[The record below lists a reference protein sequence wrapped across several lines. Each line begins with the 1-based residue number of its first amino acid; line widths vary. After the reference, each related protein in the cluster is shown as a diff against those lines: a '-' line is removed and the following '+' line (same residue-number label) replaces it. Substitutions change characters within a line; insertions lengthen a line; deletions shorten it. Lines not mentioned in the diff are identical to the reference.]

1 MGENGEKPIVPKSE
15 ILDFELPADCM
26 YSSHVGNNNASSSGS
41 NVRSS
46 LIGMG
51 FSPSHVNKV
60 IEEKGEDDLDLLLEM
75 LLGYS
80 EHQKSNSQSSDSLDS
95 LFGDKDSVSQPEIS
109 PVFQPKEEP
118 DVPDIDEDNDE
129 KRASLLK
136 MDFPLNLVDF
146 ALDKLGEAA
155 PINELVDFII
165 AAQIAENIEKETDDM
180 PHEDEGKN
188 EDVNNETLFG
198 TMDKTLHLLEMG
210 FSENEVSLAIEKFGS
225 DVPISELAES
235 IFSGEIY
242 SNRVARNKVG
252 RSSGMGMENGL
263 RHHSYDTV
271 KIKTEDFSPH
281 TVSQSRKL
289 NNREETSRGKRPKE
303 VYSGNLPDGASQFRH
318 IDFEENHKGKRP
330 KQEYMDDSS
339 SFLDTS
345 WLEEKVSPIVPRSE
359 VQTIFR
365 SNPCKSL
372 DKMVAKS
379 PYFFYGD
386 VVNTSVGCWTKISQ
400 FLYAIEPEF
409 VSTQFFS
416 ALNRKEGYVHNLP
429 VSKRFHILPKSP
441 MTIEEAI
448 PHTKKWWPSW
458 DTRKQL
464 SCISSGT
471 SEISQLC
478 DRLGKILIDS
488 KGVPSPEQKGYILHH
503 CQKFNLVWAGQYK
516 LSPVDPEYLERIL
529 GYPMGHTQADEN
541 SLLQRLALLRHC
553 FQTDTLGYH
562 LSVLNPMFPEGLTV
576 LSVFSG
582 IGGAEVTLNRLG
594 IKLKGVIS
602 VDTSEANRR
611 ILKRWWRSS
620 GQIGE
625 LVQIEDIQTL
635 TTKKVESLIEKFGS
649 IDFIVCQNPVPH
661 VSGSSSAE
669 IDFLPGFDF
678 SSFCEFVRVLQRVR
692 STMQRKR

>member
-1 MGENGEKPIVPKSE
+1 
-15 ILDFELPADCM
+15 
-26 YSSHVGNNNASSSGS
+26 
-41 NVRSS
+41 
-46 LIGMG
+46 
-51 FSPSHVNKV
+51 
-60 IEEKGEDDLDLLLEM
+60 
-75 LLGYS
+75 
-80 EHQKSNSQSSDSLDS
+80 
-95 LFGDKDSVSQPEIS
+95 
-109 PVFQPKEEP
+109 
-118 DVPDIDEDNDE
+118 
-129 KRASLLK
+129 
-136 MDFPLNLVDF
+136 
-146 ALDKLGEAA
+146 
-155 PINELVDFII
+155 
-165 AAQIAENIEKETDDM
+165 
-180 PHEDEGKN
+180 
-188 EDVNNETLFG
+188 
-198 TMDKTLHLLEMG
+198 MDKTLHLLEMG

-330 KQEYMDDSS
+330 KQEYIDDSS
-339 SFLDTS
+339 SFLDSS